1 MDHAPLR
8 ILLVEDNPAD
18 ARLVE
23 LFLAE
28 ASGPPTEV
36 LCAAT
41 LAEARRLYE
50 AGGIDLVLLDLC
62 LPDSCGIE
70 TVDAFVDGG
79 APVVVL
85 SGTGDEAT
93 ALEALRRG
101 AEESLS
107 KSGLE
112 GPALLRVL
120 RHAVERRRHV
130 RLLRESER
138 EAWEASRLRDEVL
151 GVVAHDLRT
160 PLTAIVA
167 YASLMQE
174 RVKPEEA
181 HDHAAAILRLAMQ
194 MDALIQDLLTVSRL
208 HAGRLPL
215 HLTPVGPATLVREAV
230 QAQEL
235 NAEQRGISLDA
246 EVEPGLSPV
255 QADAE
260 RMRQV
265 FANVVGNAVKF
276 TPPGGAVRVRAGAAG
291 EGVRFAVAD
300 TGPGIP
306 PEELPHVFERFWQ
319 SPSGEAGGTGLGL
332 AIAKGLVERHG
343 GSLEVQS
350 RPGEGSTFSFVLPAA
365 AEAASRSNPLHP
377 PRAIPHT
384 PHRPP
389 PVPASSG
396 VG

>member
-1 MDHAPLR
+1 MDHAPLH
-8 ILLVEDNPAD
+8 ILLVEDNPGD

-28 ASGPPTEV
+28 AAGPATEV
-36 LCAAT
+36 LHATT
-41 LAEARRLYE
+41 LAEARRLYD

-62 LPDSCGIE
+62 LPDSCGME

-79 APVVVL
+79 VPVVVL

-130 RLLRESER
+130 HLLRASER
-138 EAWEASRLRDEVL
+138 EAWEAIRLRDEVL

-181 HDHAAAILRLAMQ
+181 HDHAAAILRLATQ
-194 MDALIQDLLTVSRL
+194 MDGLIQDLLTVSRIR
-208 HAGRLPL
+208 AGRLPL
-215 HLTPVGPATLVREAV
+215 QLAAAAPGTLVREAV
-230 QAQEL
+230 QALEL
-235 NAEQRGISLDA
+235 TARQRGVSLQT
-246 EVEPGLSPV
+246 EIEPGLPPV
-255 QADAE
+255 LADGE
-260 RMRQV
+260 RMRRV
-265 FANVVGNAVKF
+265 FANVAGNAVKF
-276 TPPGGAVRVRAGAAG
+276 TPAGGTVRVRAGAAA
-291 EGVRFAVAD
+291 EGVRFSVAD

-306 PEELPHVFERFWQ
+306 AEELPHVFERFWQ
-319 SPSGEAGGTGLGL
+319 SPSESAGGTGLGL
-332 AIAKGLVERHG
+332 AIAKALVERHG
-343 GSLEVQS
+343 GSLEVRS
-350 RPGEGSTFSFVLPAA
+350 RPGEGSTFSFVLPTA
-365 AEAASRSNPLHP
+365 AEAASRTALHP
-377 PRAIPHT
+377 PRAPPHT
-384 PHRPP
+384 PHRAP
-389 PVPASSG
+389 PVSAGPRRG
-396 VG
+396 